1 MLRSCNAD
9 ETAHNAS
16 TSSVGGIL
24 PISATEPAA
33 YSVSQHMYTPQ
44 RSYADAHGNMAGV
57 LLQQQKMDE
66 AATHYTR
73 ALELN
78 ENNAC
83 WLVDLGHINRVRNNR
98 SEAKM
103 CFIKAT
109 HVNPDFAIAFSNLAC
124 IFKDEGTCHQATF
137 ETVSTLLSIH
147 SHMDCGFR
155 LCVSFRLA
163 HLFASPRAQETSR
176 NPLRITSMPFSWT
189 PILWMHMLI

>member
-1 MLRSCNAD
+1 MVL
-9 ETAHNAS
+9 
-16 TSSVGGIL
+16 L
-24 PISATEPAA
+24 
-33 YSVSQHMYTPQ
+33 Y
-44 RSYADAHGNMAGV
+44 SYADAHGNMAGV
-57 LLQQQKMDE
+57 LLQQQKLDE

-124 IFKDEGTCHQATF
+124 IFKDEGSYTPACA
-137 ETVSTLLSIH
+137 
-147 SHMDCGFR
+147 
-155 LCVSFRLA
+155 A
-163 HLFASPRAQETSR
+163 HCAICPAFFQG
-176 NPLRITSMPFSWT
+176 
-189 PILWMHMLI
+189 